1 MMKVVVITGASSGIG
16 YALAQYLCKKGH
28 KVYGISRTKV
38 HEKSILSIQADVTN
52 YDQIKEAYD
61 EIYEQEGRIDVVINN
76 AGIGISGSIEDTKT
90 EDVKLLFDVNFIGVF
105 HSTKAAIPL
114 LRKSGGGK
122 IFNISSVAGK
132 FSIPFQSFYSAS
144 KAAINAFSE
153 ALQIEVQPFDIQ
165 VCSVMP
171 GDIKTGFTKNRKK
184 NDVENP
190 YYQQRI
196 QKSVAVMEKDEL
208 NGMEPELAAKV
219 LCRLIRKKKIP
230 LYVTIGFKYK
240 LMVIAQ
246 RLLPN
251 KLVNRLVGLIYG
263 FTKEK

>member
-1 MMKVVVITGASSGIG
+1 MKVIVITGASSGIG
-16 YALAQYLCKKGH
+16 YAMAQFLCKKGH
-28 KVYGISRTKV
+28 KVYGISRTKI

-52 YDQIKEAYD
+52 YDQIKAAYE
-61 EIYEQEGRIDVVINN
+61 EIYEQEGSIDVIINN
-76 AGIGISGSIEDTKT
+76 AGVGISGSIEDSTT
-90 EDVKLLFDVNFIGVF
+90 EDVKDLFDVNFIGVF

-132 FSIPFQSFYSAS
+132 FAIPFQSFYSAS
-144 KAAINAFSE
+144 KAAVNSFSE
-153 ALQIEVQPFDIQ
+153 ALQIEVHPFDIQ

-196 QKSVAVMEKDEL
+196 QKSVAVMENDEL

-219 LCRLIRKKKIP
+219 LNRLIQKKKIP

-240 LMVIAQ
+240 LMVCLE
-246 RLLPN
+246 RLLP
-251 KLVNRLVGLIYG
+251 KRLVNRLISSIYG